1 METNLATAFILM
13 AKFIERILPLGSVFA
28 GVTLAVAFI
37 ESGREASRPRNLV
50 VNLLTGA
57 SVSLICAMCASVFY
71 VYRIGVANG
80 MSMIWKD
87 RLLQFEIE
95 RPDSATM
102 LRWLEDGSGLYFL
115 YMVSAVG
122 AAIGVLLVLVAIGV
136 SGFTRSGIQG
146 RITSAFAS
154 IGFLVLVACAI
165 AEMR

>member
-1 METNLATAFILM
+1 
-13 AKFIERILPLGSVFA
+13 
-28 GVTLAVAFI
+28 
-37 ESGREASRPRNLV
+37 
-50 VNLLTGA
+50 
-57 SVSLICAMCASVFY
+57 
-71 VYRIGVANG
+71 
-80 MSMIWKD
+80 
-87 RLLQFEIE
+87 
-95 RPDSATM
+95 M